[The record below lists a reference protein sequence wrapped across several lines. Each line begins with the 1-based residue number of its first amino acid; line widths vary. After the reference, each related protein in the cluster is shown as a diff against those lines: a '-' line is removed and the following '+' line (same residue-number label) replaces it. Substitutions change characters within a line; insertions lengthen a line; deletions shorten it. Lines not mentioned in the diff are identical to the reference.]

1 LNDESL
7 SAFSAVVKSSN
18 DRTAIAALDHA
29 TNWYIGT
36 SDRSLL
42 EAGARR
48 FALTLGRTMELA
60 LLTKQAQWSND
71 AQTIANA
78 RRFAAS
84 GIDLILADHPEER
97 TNL

>member
-1 LNDESL
+1 
-7 SAFSAVVKSSN
+7 
-18 DRTAIAALDHA
+18 
-29 TNWYIGT
+29 
-36 SDRSLL
+36 
-42 EAGARR
+42 
-48 FALTLGRTMELA
+48 MELA

-84 GIDLILADHPEER
+84 GIDLILADHPEGR